1 MSSSNTVDQT
11 SNSMITDYS
20 TLKIFIWNNRSILA
34 NFTNDTYDPITLQ
47 AGTLM
52 GRIAST
58 GEVVP
63 LTSGASDGS
72 QLPLGILMNNITV
85 EDGDTVELTLCVSG
99 DVNENGVIFQ
109 GSDDFDTVVSGK
121 TLRDRI
127 GSDTVGIKLV
137 PSTELTKN
145 DNPNNP

>member
-1 MSSSNTVDQT
+1 MSTTTTVDQT
-11 SNSMITDYS
+11 SNSMITDYDN
-20 TLKIFIWNNRSILA
+20 LKIFIWNNRSIKA
-34 NFTNDTYDPITLQ
+34 NYTNDTYEPIAL
-47 AGTLM
+47 APGTLM
-52 GRIAST
+52 GRIASSN
-58 GEVVP
+58 EVVP

-72 QLPLGILMNNITV
+72 QLPVGILMSDVTV
-85 EDGDTVELTLCVSG
+85 DDGDTVELTICVSG

-109 GSDDFDTVVSGK
+109 GSDDFDTVVSDK

-137 PSTELTKN
+137 PSTELTRN